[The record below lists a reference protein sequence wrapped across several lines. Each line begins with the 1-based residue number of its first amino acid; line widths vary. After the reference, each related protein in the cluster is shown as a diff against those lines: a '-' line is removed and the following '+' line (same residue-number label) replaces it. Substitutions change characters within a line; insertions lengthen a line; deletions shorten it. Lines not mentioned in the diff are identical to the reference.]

1 MNVPALP
8 DANQILLDATTNLL
22 VDLPVVNET
31 PTNVTGGIPT
41 VDEEGQPMDATI
53 EISANVDDDELIQGP
68 RTRTHALKIE
78 KQNSSLALTVRKP
91 WIMIL
96 IVLNLPENESPERE
110 KLYRADLLLEAIF

>member
-41 VDEEGQPMDATI
+41 VDEEGQPMDAII

-78 KQNSSLALTVRKP
+78 KAKQFSSIDSEETMDYDPDSAKPSRK
-91 WIMIL
+91 
-96 IVLNLPENESPERE
+96 
-110 KLYRADLLLEAIF
+110 